1 MGNKVNDEESKY
13 PSVSLAYE
21 FVKPSYDWLQNRLD
35 AVNGRIEFLLTFSS
49 SITIATPVFVK
60 ALFRDI
66 SFGSCWFVS
75 AIVVFGLITLVGFM
89 GRTSSGLKLISPQKL
104 YNKNWLGWS
113 EWEFKKNAIYWA
125 GKHFQ
130 HNALLINKKA
140 NFGIAM
146 TILLAM
152 EVVLIILWVAQSA

>member
-1 MGNKVNDEESKY
+1 MENKVNNEESKY
-13 PSVSLAYE
+13 PSVDLAYE

-49 SITIATPVFVK
+49 SITIAAPVFVK

-66 SFGSCWFVS
+66 SFGSCWFVG
-75 AIVVFGLITLVGFM
+75 AIVVFVLIALVGLM
-89 GRTSSGLKLISPQKL
+89 GRISSGLKLISPQKL
-104 YNKNWLGWS
+104 YNKWLGWS

-146 TILLAM
+146 TILLAI
-152 EVVLIILWVAQSA
+152 EVVFIVLWIAQST